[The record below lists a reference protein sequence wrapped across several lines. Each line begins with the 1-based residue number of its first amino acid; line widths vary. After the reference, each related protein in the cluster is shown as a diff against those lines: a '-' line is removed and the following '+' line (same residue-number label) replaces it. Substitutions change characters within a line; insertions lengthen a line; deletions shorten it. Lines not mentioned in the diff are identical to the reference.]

1 MGVVLANPHI
11 QEEYKLR
18 DKLRRTDNEEEREVI
33 SRELEI
39 TETKKELAFSRQVRQ
54 RNLMW

>member
-39 TETKKELAFSRQVRQ
+39 TKTKEQLALSRRVRQ